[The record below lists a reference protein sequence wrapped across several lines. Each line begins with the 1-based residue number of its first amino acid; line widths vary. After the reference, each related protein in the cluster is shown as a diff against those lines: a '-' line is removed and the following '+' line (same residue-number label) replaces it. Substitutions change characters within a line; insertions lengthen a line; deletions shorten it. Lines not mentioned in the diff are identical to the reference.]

1 MQMMQW
7 IDLGDNGLIITPRIV
22 AVGKADA
29 AAMRRLVA
37 ETPAT
42 HVVDLTGGGKRR
54 SVVVLDSSHLILT
67 TMSVLDVRLAL
78 AYWLEWS

>member
-1 MQMMQW
+1 MDMMHW
-7 IDLGDNGLIITPRIV
+7 VDLGDNGLIVTQRIV

-42 HVVDLTGGGKRR
+42 HVVDLTGGAKRR
-54 SVVVLDSSHLILT
+54 SVVVLDSDHIVLT
-67 TMSVLDVRLAL
+67 AMTVLDVRLAL